1 MLLIL
6 EVLLTVSAW
15 RKGWGP
21 KALLPL
27 AIGVP
32 LGVFATINAHSLV
45 PAFVCDVLITIVLI
59 AMSVNGRKAQPAA
72 PSVPAPADEV
82 TRQNAA

>member
-21 KALLPL
+21 MALLPL

-32 LGVFATINAHSLV
+32 LGVAATIATHSLV
-45 PAFVCDVLITIVLI
+45 PAFVGDVLITIVLI
-59 AMSVNGRKAQPAA
+59 AMTVNGRKAQPATS
-72 PSVPAPADEV
+72 PVPAPAEDV
-82 TRQNAA
+82 ARRNAA

>member
-32 LGVFATINAHSLV
+32 TGVFFTIADHSVV
-45 PAFVCDVLITIVLI
+45 PAFICDVVITIVLI
-59 AMSVNGRKAQPAA
+59 AMTTHSRKAVPAA
-72 PSVPAPADEV
+72 PVAPAAANEV

>member
-1 MLLIL
+1 MLLVL

-32 LGVFATINAHSLV
+32 IGVLFTIAAHSVV
-45 PAFVCDVLITIVLI
+45 PAFITDVVITIVLI
-59 AMSVNGRKAQPAA
+59 AMTTHSRKAMPVAPVAPAT
-72 PSVPAPADEV
+72 ADEV

>member
-6 EVLLTVSAW
+6 EVLLTVSSW

-21 KALLPL
+21 MALLPM
-27 AIGVP
+27 AIGIPV
-32 LGVFATINAHSLV
+32 GVFFTLGAHSLA
-45 PAFVCDVLITIVLI
+45 PAFVTDVLITIVL
-59 AMSVNGRKAQPAA
+59 AVMSSKGRQVQA
-72 PSVPAPADEV
+72 PSVPSPAPANDV

>member
-6 EVLLTVSAW
+6 EVLLTISAW

-27 AIGVP
+27 GVGIAFGVIGAVITNSIVP
-32 LGVFATINAHSLV
+32 GIVADLL
-45 PAFVCDVLITIVLI
+45 FVAVLI
-59 AMSVNGRKAQPAA
+59 AMLAAKSKKNPAA
-72 PSVPAPADEV
+72 QVASTPAAEIS
-82 TRQNAA
+82 QQHAA

>member
-27 AIGVP
+27 AIGIP
-32 LGVFATINAHSLV
+32 LGVSVTINTHSLV
-45 PAFVCDVLITIVLI
+45 PAFISDVVITIVLI
-59 AMSVNGRKAQPAA
+59 AMTVNSRKAQPVA
-72 PSVPAPADEV
+72 PSAPAPAGEV